1 MANQKIENILRLL
14 EKDLTVL
21 NAPLSRGAEKMVEAA
36 QYGEIRY
43 VSLPRLKIQY
53 MTLHI
58 QEKCS
63 KMREQISVL
72 PKTGYH

>member
-1 MANQKIENILRLL
+1 MRLL
-14 EKDLTVL
+14 EKDLNVL

-43 VSLPRLKIQY
+43 VTLPRFKIEN
-53 MTLHI
+53 MTLDF

-63 KMREQISVL
+63 EMREQISVL
-72 PKTGYH
+72 PKTGHH